1 MTLIHRRAFIMKSAA
16 GAVGAGALS
25 ACGSDEAASA
35 TPQEGSVYAG
45 PEITWRVASSYPE
58 NLDLLHGSLVRLAER
73 VSLLTGGRFQMRTYQ
88 AGEIVPGLQ
97 VMDAVQA
104 GTVQAG
110 LTPGYYYRGKNPAL
124 VFDTAVPF
132 GLTFRQQSAW
142 LYYGGG
148 WDLLRGIY
156 ADFGIVPFPA
166 GNTGA
171 QMGGWFRE
179 PVSSVADLNG
189 LRMRIPGMGGE
200 IMARLGTS
208 VQVLV
213 GGEIYPALER
223 GAIDA
228 TEFVGAYDDE
238 KLGFH
243 RIAKNY
249 YMPGWW
255 EPSASTMFLVNRA
268 AFDELPAVYQHIL
281 EGVCKEIHYDMQM
294 RYDTENPKA
303 LERLVTQEGVQLRV
317 FSQEILQAAWRE
329 TQAALEE
336 EAAAS
341 ASFRTVYDSWKA
353 FRETTFPY
361 FAGNEFEY
369 ARFAFPQIPGRMG
382 RPTA

>member
-1 MTLIHRRAFIMKSAA
+1 MKQIRRRDFIKKTAA
-16 GAVGAGALS
+16 SAVGAGAIAS
-25 ACGSDEAASA
+25 CGPPAETAA
-35 TPQEGSVYAG
+35 PQQGSVFSG
-45 PEITWRVASSYPE
+45 PEVEWRVASSYTP
-58 NLDLLHGSLVRLAER
+58 NLDLLHGSLERLAER
-73 VSLLTGGRFQMRTYQ
+73 VELLTGGRFTMRVYA
-88 AGEIVPGLQ
+88 AGEVIPGLQ

-104 GTVQAG
+104 GTVHAG
-110 LTPGYYYRGKNPAL
+110 LTPGYYYIGKNPAL

-132 GLTFRQQSAW
+132 GFTFRQQSAW

-148 WDLLRGIY
+148 WDLLKSAY
-156 ADFGIVPFPA
+156 DDFGIVPFPA

-179 PVSSVADLNG
+179 PINSVADLNG
-189 LRMRIPGMGGE
+189 LRMRIPGAGGE
-200 IMARLGTS
+200 IMTRLGAS
-208 VQVLV
+208 VQVLA

-228 TEFVGAYDDE
+228 TEFVGPYDDE

-255 EPSASTMFLVNRA
+255 EPSASTMFMVNRG
-268 AFDELPAVYQHIL
+268 AFEELPEGYRHII

-303 LERLVTQEGVQLRV
+303 LERLVVDQGVQLRI
-317 FSQEILQAAWRE
+317 FPQEFLQAAWRE
-329 TQAALEE
+329 SNAYLEEQAA
-336 EAAAS
+336 ANT
-341 ASFRTVYDSWKA
+341 SFRGMYDSWKTFRDAA
-353 FRETTFPY
+353 FPF
-361 FAGNEFEY
+361 FAGNELEY
-369 ARFAFPQIPGRMG
+369 AKFAFAQIPGRIG

>member
-1 MTLIHRRAFIMKSAA
+1 MTRIHRRDFLKKTAA
-16 GAVGAGALS
+16 SAVGAGALG

-35 TPQEGSVYAG
+35 TPQEGSVFSG
-45 PEITWRVASSYPE
+45 PEVEWRVASSYTP
-58 NLDLLHGSLVRLAER
+58 NLDILHGSLQRIAER
-73 VSLLTGGRFQMRTYQ
+73 VALLTGGRFQMRVYA

-148 WDLLRGIY
+148 WDLLKGLY
-156 ADFGIVPFPA
+156 GDFGIVPFPA

-179 PVSSVADLNG
+179 PVNSVSDLNG

-200 IMARLGTS
+200 IMTRLGTS

-213 GGEIYPALER
+213 AGEIYPALER

-238 KLGFH
+238 KLGFQ

-255 EPSASTMFLVNRA
+255 EPSASTMFMINRS
-268 AFDELPAVYQHIL
+268 AFDELPEGYQHII

-294 RYDTENPKA
+294 RYDAENPKA

-317 FSQEILQAAWRE
+317 FTQEILQAAWRE
-329 TQAALEE
+329 TNAALEE
-336 EAAAS
+336 EAAAN
-341 ASFRTVYDSWKA
+341 ASFRAVYDSWKA
-353 FRETTFPY
+353 FREQAFPF
-361 FAGNEFEY
+361 FAGNELEY
-369 ARFAFPQIPGRMG
+369 ARFAFAQIPGRIG

>member
-1 MTLIHRRAFIMKSAA
+1 MTLIHRRDFIKKTAA
-16 GAVGAGALS
+16 SAVGAGAIT

-35 TPQEGSVYAG
+35 TPQEGSIFSG
-45 PEITWRVASSYPE
+45 PEIEWRVASSYPPS
-58 NLDLLHGSLVRLAER
+58 LDLLHGSLIRLAER
-73 VSLLTGGRFQMRTYQ
+73 VSLLTGGRFTMRVFA

-97 VMDAVQA
+97 VMDAVMA

-110 LTPGYYYRGKNPAL
+110 LTPGYYYIGKNPAL

-132 GLTFRQQSAW
+132 GFTFRQQSAW

-148 WDLLRGIY
+148 WDLLKNAY

-179 PVSSVADLNG
+179 PVSSVSELQG
-189 LRMRIPGMGGE
+189 LRMRIPGAGGE
-200 IMARLGTS
+200 VMTRLGAS
-208 VQVLV
+208 VQVLA

-238 KLGFH
+238 RLEFH

-255 EPSASTMFLVNRA
+255 EPSASTMFMCNRE
-268 AFDELPAVYQHIL
+268 AFEELPEGYRHIL

-294 RYDTENPKA
+294 RYDSENPKA
-303 LERLVTQEGVQLRV
+303 LERLVTQQGVQLRV
-317 FSQEILQAAWRE
+317 FSQEILRAAWRE
-329 TQAALEE
+329 ANAYLEE
-336 EAAAS
+336 QAAAS
-341 ASFRTVYDSWKA
+341 ASFRTVYDSFKA
-353 FRETTFPY
+353 FRETAFPF

-369 ARFAFPQIPGRMG
+369 AKFAFAQVQGRIG

>member
-1 MTLIHRRAFIMKSAA
+1 MTLIHRRDFIKKTAA
-16 GAVGAGALS
+16 SAVGAGAIT
-25 ACGSDEAASA
+25 ACGSDEADSA
-35 TPQEGSVYAG
+35 TPQEGSVFSG
-45 PEITWRVASSYPE
+45 PEVQWRVASSYPE
-58 NLDLLHGSLVRLAER
+58 SLDLLHGSLVRLAER
-73 VSLLTGGRFQMRTYQ
+73 VSLLTGGRFQMRAYQ

-132 GLTFRQQSAW
+132 GFTFRQQSAW

-148 WDLLRGIY
+148 WDLLKAAY

-179 PVSSVADLNG
+179 PVNSVSDLNG

-200 IMARLGTS
+200 IMTRLGTS

-255 EPSASTMFLVNRA
+255 EPSASTMFMINRA
-268 AFDELPAVYQHIL
+268 AFDELPEGYRQIV

-294 RYDTENPKA
+294 RYDAENPKA
-303 LERLVTQEGVQLRV
+303 LERLVSQEGVQLRV

-336 EAAAS
+336 QAAAE
-341 ASFRTVYDSWKA
+341 ASFRTIYDSWKA
-353 FRETTFPY
+353 FRDQAFPY
-361 FAGNEFEY
+361 FGGNEFEY
-369 ARFAFPQIPGRMG
+369 AKFAFAQIQGRIG